1 MDERVSRWV
10 VHGERVVDDTRLAR
24 LHVASVELP
33 DGARFEQY
41 VLRCPA
47 AAMCVAVD
55 SDGRVLMIRRHRFII
70 DAVVWELPGG
80 YVDAGEDPAVA
91 AGRES
96 VEETGWSAGRVEFL
110 VRYQPMVGM
119 ADWTVPGLVDTRTGC
134 LILQERY
141 DGFDT

>member
-41 VLRCPA
+41 VLR
-47 AAMCVAVD
+47 
-55 SDGRVLMIRRHRFII
+55 
-70 DAVVWELPGG
+70 
-80 YVDAGEDPAVA
+80 
-91 AGRES
+91 
-96 VEETGWSAGRVEFL
+96 
-110 VRYQPMVGM
+110 
-119 ADWTVPGLVDTRTGC
+119 WTVPGLVDTWTGC